1 MKHILPGYYRTCKF
15 YYHLVPIFLGYFRT
29 FLSGS
34 INKKLTGEQIQCIWN
49 KRHLWGAQRSAIMVK
64 ELSGFYIKVSQVFAT
79 KPDLLPKQY
88 VDSLKFVFEDCRETQ
103 YRKVQKLLKYQLG
116 ITLQTTFTEFTK
128 RPIASATIAQVH
140 LAQLRESNEKVAVKI
155 QHPGSSDLMLSDI
168 KNMLHVSIFMDTVPK
183 EFDFIREND
192 MLNSIGNYI
201 SRVDCNIE
209 IPRSQ
214 PCLCSRKVL
223 TMGFIVGDRCDT
235 IFAAAEPIL
244 DQQEISSEF
253 CRSLF
258 SSYGYQLF
266 GIGIFHSDPHPGNVF
281 LTKSGA
287 CALLDFGQMKVL
299 RDETQLLFARMII
312 ALKGDSAECVKLM
325 KQIGL
330 KLDKTTTDIEMIIA
344 YLLFDTRMDIREAK
358 ISPLSSELPQEL
370 RVVSLSEI
378 DSDIFMIIRIVSM
391 FRGILTSQGVDVH
404 ARSIWYSFALAVLY
418 RNGEYYF
425 HSSHVDLSQKANV
438 LREQMKDLSKWMR
451 SHDLPHNRDALLP
464 FAVAGIFT
472 TSELRRVILS
482 EKTCNLP
489 AIFRNFSESDMER
502 CLLVVGNM

>member
-1 MKHILPGYYRTCKF
+1 
-15 YYHLVPIFLGYFRT
+15 
-29 FLSGS
+29 
-34 INKKLTGEQIQCIWN
+34 
-49 KRHLWGAQRSAIMVK
+49 
-64 ELSGFYIKVSQVFAT
+64 
-79 KPDLLPKQY
+79 
-88 VDSLKFVFEDCRETQ
+88 
-103 YRKVQKLLKYQLG
+103 
-116 ITLQTTFTEFTK
+116 
-128 RPIASATIAQVH
+128 
-140 LAQLRESNEKVAVKI
+140 
-155 QHPGSSDLMLSDI
+155 
-168 KNMLHVSIFMDTVPK
+168 
-183 EFDFIREND
+183 

-214 PCLCSRKVL
+214 PCLCSSKVL

-235 IFAAAEPIL
+235 IFASAEPIL

-258 SSYGYQLF
+258 SSYVYQLV

-330 KLDKTTTDIEMIIA
+330 KLDKTTTNIEMIIA

-482 EKTCNLP
+482 EKRCNLP